1 MTWDRVNGSWAR
13 RGWHEKGERFEGE
26 AGGAGGSSCM
36 YNTPK
41 NYLTK
46 IWGK

>member
-1 MTWDRVNGSWAR
+1 MGQGERFVGKAG
-13 RGWHEKGERFEGE
+13 GWHEKGERFEGE
-26 AGGAGGSSCM
+26 AGGAGGSSCL